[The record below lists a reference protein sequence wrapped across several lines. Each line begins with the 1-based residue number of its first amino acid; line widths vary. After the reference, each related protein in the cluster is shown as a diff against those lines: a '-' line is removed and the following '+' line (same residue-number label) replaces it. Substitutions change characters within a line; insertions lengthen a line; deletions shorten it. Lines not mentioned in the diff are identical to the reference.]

1 MVLKRRF
8 LTSQLRCSCLLLLVY
23 LALLWTCYPAKIC
36 LWPPKRIRIATQMV
50 LWMVVRRSAATLLLL
65 YWGHHTVC
73 MIIEGASGLE
83 GFGCHGAVRP
93 EPNIILQT
101 AWPAWVCHDSVVVSD
116 GCMVGRA
123 EHVGRFLFIHYDL
136 LHVDLITAAHSPAIF
151 WLRLNRECRR
161 VQIVNRLSSPNC
173 IRILEHHD
181 ILIRRLLLESQFD
194 IATVIHVC
202 GGHHLWKTGRCS
214 LAHNSLMGSLVDIA
228 EW

>member
-8 LTSQLRCSCLLLLVY
+8 LTSQLRCRCLLLLVY
-23 LALLWTCYPAKIC
+23 LALLWTCYPAKIS
-36 LWPPKRIRIATQMV
+36 LSQMV
-50 LWMVVRRSAATLLLL
+50 QWMVVRRSAVTLLLL
-65 YWGHHTVC
+65 YWGHHTV
-73 MIIEGASGLE
+73 
-83 GFGCHGAVRP
+83 FGSHRAVRP
-93 EPNIILQT
+93 EPYIILKAART
-101 AWPAWVCHDSVVVSD
+101 AGICHDSVVLSI

-151 WLRLNRECRR
+151 WLRLNREGRR
-161 VQIVNRLSSPNC
+161 VQIVNLLTSPNC

-202 GGHHLWKTGRCS
+202 GGHHLWKTGWCS

-228 EW
+228 EWQ